1 MPTYIVGFR
10 DCHKFDGQGGSLFSE
25 MEFPMSL
32 QLQKAQ
38 LREASLKKRNA
49 LSVDIRIEKSLEATE
64 HGADTIE
71 FDAGTVV
78 SGFFPIRSEID
89 PRPLMDAFRKKGARL
104 CLPVVIDKTT
114 IVFRELVRGAELVDT
129 GFGTSGP
136 GEEAEIL
143 DPSMLI
149 MPLSVFD
156 FHGGRIGYG
165 AGHYDR
171 AIAKIMHKGIKPY
184 LIGMAYDC
192 QHYDRVPLEP
202 HDQPLDAMLTESG
215 FYPSERNKI

>member
-1 MPTYIVGFR
+1 MNHQEEKAR
-10 DCHKFDGQGGSLFSE
+10 LRSE
-25 MEFPMSL
+25 SL
-32 QLQKAQ
+32 Q
-38 LREASLKKRNA
+38 RRDA
-49 LSVDIRIEKSLEATE
+49 LPTDLRIEKSLQAAD
-64 HGADTIE
+64 HGIAQIE
-71 FDAGTVV
+71 FDAGTIV

-89 PRPLMDAFRKKGARL
+89 PRPLMDGFRKMGARL

-129 GFGTSGP
+129 GFGTRGP
-136 GEEAEIL
+136 GEDAEVL
-143 DPSMLI
+143 DPSLLV

-156 FHGGRIGYG
+156 HYGGRIGYG

-171 AIAKIMHKGIKPY
+171 AIARLIEKGLTPR

-192 QHYDRVPLEP
+192 QHKDLVPVES

-215 FYPSERNKI
+215 FYPAKERPA